1 MIYAWTYEVRAIL
14 DFFFSKKE
22 LPRSLILDY
31 LHFINKNY
39 FEQLMMLPEY
49 GWIRE

>member
-22 LPRSLILDY
+22 LPLALTPDY
-31 LHFINKNY
+31 LQFIGKNY
-39 FEQLMMLPEY
+39 FELLTKLHE
-49 GWIRE
+49 